1 MYLFDFITKFPV
13 AVFRKFTQKSK
24 ECKMFGTY
32 IYTSLAG
39 AGKTYSIVK
48 DTIAAKRK
56 FGDDIFIVSNIDIKI
71 DGESIVDRPLKKISD
86 ITERVDKQKLI
97 VIDELPFLFS
107 SRKFKDF
114 PYSMLCLLTTCRKN
128 KGVAIFCSTQRLYL
142 VDKTFR
148 TLCDKIIVC
157 RTYFGNLTCNYY
169 YDPLKIDNDTG
180 ELTGQPDR
188 KECFLQSDEVRNAYD
203 SFDSV
208 SSVEF
213 DEN

>member
-13 AVFRKFTQKSK
+13 AIFRRFTQRSK
-24 ECKMFGTY
+24 EAKLFGTY
-32 IYTSLAG
+32 IWTSLAG

-48 DTIAAKRK
+48 ATIEAKK
-56 FGDDIFIVSNIDIKI
+56 KYGDDIFIVSNIDIKI

-114 PYSMLCLLTTCRKN
+114 PYSVLCLLTTCRKG
-128 KGVAIFCSTQRLYL
+128 KGCAIYCSTQRLFL
-142 VDKTFR
+142 VDKNFR

-157 RTYFGNLTCNYY
+157 KTYFGNLTCNYY
-169 YDPLKIDNDTG
+169 YDPLKVDNDSG

-208 SSVEF
+208 SGVEF